1 MKIRKSKSSIRVTL
15 IYITGYQ
22 HVFRTRAALF
32 YQSHRVVSAF
42 DIKGM
47 TAKRDVG
54 TGVRLLVGTTTNIM
68 TKWTLLCLAVLAA
81 CRVGA
86 TVFKIPNESGMDPG
100 ADLRRR
106 MEQQRRILRKVEVRP
121 LFTEKNNN
129 FRICSRYEWKR
140 R

>member
-1 MKIRKSKSSIRVTL
+1 
-15 IYITGYQ
+15 
-22 HVFRTRAALF
+22 
-32 YQSHRVVSAF
+32 
-42 DIKGM
+42 M

-140 R
+140 RYVIQFSRKTEGKWETRRVRSAIYASHLQLAKARNPWLRSTRTA